1 MANEMLIDIAEEL
14 NDKFPNEGRVQF
26 SDLNTLYLAARSSHM
41 KRFVE
46 ALNTINSTNIQ
57 TYLVN
62 TVSVC
67 VCMYVSLSP
76 SHYPSSTNIRQVV
89 NFFCVMSA
97 N

>member
-1 MANEMLIDIAEEL
+1 MLIDIAEEL

-67 VCMYVSLSP
+67 VYVCLPLSLP
-76 SHYPSSTNIRQVV
+76 LPIIHKHSSS
-89 NFFCVMSA
+89 C
-97 N
+97 

>member
-1 MANEMLIDIAEEL
+1 MATEMLIDIAEEL

-67 VCMYVSLSP
+67 VCMSP
-76 SHYPSSTNIRQVV
+76 SLPPTTHQPTNIRQVV